1 MKVLT
6 IRLLAVVLSVLLG
19 VCAVEVRAEDVLHVG
34 AGQKYTDIAL
44 AITEANDH
52 DVIEIDEGTYVL
64 SAQLSVAKP
73 ITLKGAGPDKTFI
86 DGQWNGT
93 KKGGSGFQCLKVNHA
108 SAVVRD
114 LCIRNGYN
122 NVNNA
127 AGDGV
132 GLRIDTDGG
141 TVENC
146 VITGNCRGIRNRG
159 AAGVYMNSTAAYL
172 KNCTVSGNIC
182 FYGGSNSGDP
192 QYGAGIMLNM
202 GHVIDCVVAENT
214 ADGISARG
222 VGIYLGSADAEVL
235 RTRVSGNSATWTT
248 GNKDKY
254 NTGEMKGV
262 GVYMVDG
269 RIEDCLIV
277 DNAMDTTK
285 ILTLKGGGLYQGAGQ
300 VVNCT
305 IAGNKSYLAGGV
317 YVAGGTFVN
326 NIVYGN
332 TAYTGEATPDYS
344 FAAEGVTA
352 SNCCFPPYAE
362 AAGVGSVV
370 PDSVFAREGEAP
382 YLDDYSIDAS
392 SVCCDKGLDGVVTSE
407 TDLFGNARVQNGR
420 IDIGAAEA
428 EPSTEMTVEFTCG
441 AAEALNTE
449 TVHFAAKAYG
459 PGVEE
464 DDCTFVWTD
473 GNGVE
478 LARGKEVDIQFEV
491 GVQSVTLTVTC
502 GEMSASTTQE
512 NCVTVAD
519 GQIFFNATGSQT
531 SPYNTPELAFTN
543 LAEAVDYARDGS
555 LITIGEGTYNNKA
568 TLAVSKRLRLEGAGP
583 DKTIF
588 ETGRNRN
595 NGMGGFGR
603 VFQLNNAGAVLS
615 GVRVDYA
622 SGSVTGTGVYIGSN
636 GGTLTN
642 CWVTDCSNTGGN
654 AGYGAGVYMAG
665 DGLIT
670 HCKISGNRLNNASAY
685 EGAGVWMSA
694 GRMENCLVV
703 SNTAVETSARIYG
716 GVYASGGTVV
726 NCTIAK
732 NSVYNDA
739 GICLKGTA
747 KAVNC
752 LIYGNEASST
762 VEIPDFNLEAT
773 NRMDH
778 CCLPS
783 YAATLLPPDARC
795 VVATS
800 VPCDPVDYTLTFDSV
815 CAEAGSDADVSES
828 LDYFG
833 ATRIQ
838 GASVDI
844 GASEATPSAE
854 MVVSASVLPPFAVG
868 ESGFSFAATVKGGG
882 VKPGD
887 CTYRWTVGGRTFD
900 TASAACTLPIG
911 QHEVSLTVTPPAGE
925 PKTVV
930 QSVFVYSPE
939 IRVEVDATPAW
950 PYDGKANAFTNPLDA
965 VDFAVDG
972 MTVRLGE
979 GSFALTNTLTV
990 SRALT
995 LVGAGMDKTE
1005 ICRAKGTMRVL
1016 VVDNANATVSALQ
1029 IRGGNGVDNGSGVYL
1044 TNAGGGTVEGCRVTG
1059 CSGNNAVFVSG
1070 TLSHFVRS
1078 VVCDNSCRGV
1088 NINQGGWCD
1097 NCLITRNTASYG
1109 AGVCNT
1115 EGSQGDAH
1123 VRNCT
1128 IIGNVA
1134 TSTEGKYSGAGV
1146 YFSSTGTRGI
1156 LNCLIYGNTLASEVE
1171 NPPSGYPDAQG
1182 SENTTFKNCYTANE
1196 LTGSKVVDCVF
1207 GVDPKVRASG
1217 KIPFGSPCSRSG
1229 IYQSW
1234 MEGQLDLFG
1243 NPRVDAK
1250 AQAVGEGCVDI
1261 GCCQSMPSGLMLLI
1275 R

>member
-1 MKVLT
+1 MKIPVLKPS
-6 IRLLAVVLSVLLG
+6 AVGLSVLFSIFAG
-19 VCAVEVRAEDVLHVG
+19 VARAEVINVAEG
-34 AGQKYTDIAL
+34 ESIAD
-44 AITEANDH
+44 AITAAKEGDT
-52 DVIEIDEGTYVL
+52 IEIDEGTYVL
-64 SAQLSVAKP
+64 SAQLVVDKP

-86 DGQWNGT
+86 DGGWDGVT
-93 KKGGSGFQCLKVNHA
+93 KKSGPGVRCLKLN
-108 SAVVRD
+108 SANAKVCD
-114 LCIRNGYN
+114 LTIRRAYSSSTSKTVLGI
-122 NVNNA
+122 
-127 AGDGV
+127 
-132 GLRIDTDGG
+132 GLFIDTNGG

-146 VITGNCRGIRNRG
+146 VISNCCRGVRH
-159 AAGVYMNSTAAYL
+159 AAAVGVYMNSANAVL
-172 KNCTVSGNIC
+172 KNCIVSGNEC
-182 FYGGSNSGDP
+182 YYNGNDP
-192 QYGAGIMLNM
+192 N
-202 GHVIDCVVAENT
+202 D
-214 ADGISARG
+214 
-222 VGIYLGSADAEVL
+222 
-235 RTRVSGNSATWTT
+235 
-248 GNKDKY
+248 Y
-254 NTGEMKGV
+254 NFGV
-262 GVYMVDG
+262 GVWVCKGVVSDCVIEGNTSNHQYAKGAGVYMETSEAFVTRSVVRG
-269 RIEDCLIV
+269 NSLSYV
-277 DNAMDTTK
+277 DNNHPDRGYTK
-285 ILTLKGGGLYQGAGQ
+285 GAGVYVADGVLENCLLVGNKLSRTVNHQNVNGGGLYQAGGK

-305 IAGNKSYLAGGV
+305 IAGNEAVYGAGAF
-317 YVAGGTFVN
+317 VASGTFVN
-326 NIVYGN
+326 NIVFGN
-332 TAYTGEATPDYS
+332 TAYKDDLTPDYA
-344 FAAEGVTA
+344 FADEGVTA
-352 SNCCFPPYAE
+352 SHCCFPHYAE
-362 AAGVGSVV
+362 AAGVATRVQ
-370 PDSVFAREGEAP
+370 DSVFALEGEAR

-441 AAEALNTE
+441 AEEALNTE

-464 DDCTFVWTD
+464 GNCTFVWTD

-519 GQIFFNATGSQT
+519 GHIFFNATGSQT

-555 LITIGEGTYNNKA
+555 LITLGAGTYNNKA

-588 ETGRNRN
+588 ETGRNRS
-595 NGMGGFGR
+595 NGTGGFGR

-622 SGSVTGTGVYIGSN
+622 SGLVTGTGVFIGSN

-670 HCKISGNRLNNASAY
+670 HCKISGNRLSNGAAH

-703 SNTAVETSARIYG
+703 SNTAVETSSQICG
-716 GVYASGGTVV
+716 GVYAAGGTVV

-739 GICLKGTA
+739 GVCLKGTA
-747 KAVNC
+747 RAVNC

-800 VPCDPVDYTLTFDSV
+800 VPCDPVDYTLTFDSI
-815 CAEAGSDADVSES
+815 CSDAGSDADVSES

-838 GASVDI
+838 GACVDI
-844 GASEATPSAE
+844 GAGEATPSAE

-868 ESGFSFAATVKGGG
+868 ESEFSFAATVKGGG

-900 TASAACTLPIG
+900 TASATCTLPVG
-911 QHEVSLTVTPPAGE
+911 QYEVALTVTPPTGE
-925 PKTVV
+925 PVATVQTV
-930 QSVFVYSPE
+930 CVYPPE

-965 VDFAVDG
+965 VDFCVDG

-990 SRALT
+990 SKALT

-1016 VVDNANATVSALQ
+1016 TVDNANALVSGLQ
-1029 IRGGNGVDNGSGVYL
+1029 ICGGNGGDNGSGVYL
-1044 TNAGGGTVEGCRVTG
+1044 TSAGGGTVDGCRVTG
-1059 CSGNNAVFVSG
+1059 CSGNSAVFVSG

-1146 YFSSTGTRGI
+1146 YFSSTGTRGV

-1196 LTGSKVVDCVF
+1196 LTGSKVVDCIF
-1207 GVDPKVRASG
+1207 GVDPKVRGNG
-1217 KIPFGSPCSRSG
+1217 KILSTSPCARKG
-1229 IYQSW
+1229 AYQSW
-1234 MEGQLDLFG
+1234 MDGQLDLFG

-1250 AQAVGEGCVDI
+1250 AQAAGEPCVDI
-1261 GCCQSMPSGLMLLI
+1261 GCCQSLPVGLILLV